1 MENVNK
7 QPGLSK
13 ISEVKGDIK
22 EIKEIEHENSSEDV
36 SSENEKEK
44 KNESIKKEGS
54 HSNSQISG
62 KSNKKNVIEGDKLE
76 LKNSE
81 EDDEEKKSS
90 VNNENSEKSKGEK
103 EKSFLIEN
111 SSEDEGYKN
120 ESKSISNS
128 QYKDLKEEN
137 FHSIEEYYAE
147 LRKIYNSNIINNEIR
162 ASLPSR

>member
-22 EIKEIEHENSSEDV
+22 EIKEIEHESSSEDV

-54 HSNSQISG
+54 HSNSQISA
-62 KSNKKNVIEGDKLE
+62 KSNKENVIEGDLLE

-90 VNNENSEKSKGEK
+90 VNNENSEKSKGE
-103 EKSFLIEN
+103 
-111 SSEDEGYKN
+111 
-120 ESKSISNS
+120 
-128 QYKDLKEEN
+128 
-137 FHSIEEYYAE
+137 
-147 LRKIYNSNIINNEIR
+147 
-162 ASLPSR
+162 